1 MKKAFSILAALTLA
15 SSSFAATPVIAPDL
29 STKTQI
35 APRWF
40 GPNAFP
46 VPEMTDGLIDPS
58 RTLELAGDF
67 FTGRLADGR
76 DLTYDAFL
84 RLHLPLWSDRAALTV
99 WMPVVEWWQT
109 DPAVDAAR
117 NILSDPSKDPGHDS
131 GDVYVSLDIQLL
143 TETSVRPSLLLRSV
157 LKSASGN
164 NFGYA
169 RYYDA
174 PGYFFDLTAGKSFG
188 PVRLAATTGF
198 LCWQTDNG
206 RQNDAIQYGLAAFY
220 SGPGGLRL
228 STQWAGYFGWE
239 RYGDAPMTI
248 SARAAWRFPL
258 SGISADS
265 ATLSTSADSASLGI
279 SAPSSV
285 NSGISAP
292 AMEPFIMVQ
301 HGLHDWPFTQ
311 LRAGLLFS
319 F

>member
-15 SSSFAATPVIAPDL
+15 SSSFAATPVIAPNL

-46 VPEMTDGLIDPS
+46 VPEMTDGRIDPS

-67 FTGRLADGR
+67 FTGHLADGR

-109 DPAVDAAR
+109 DPAVDSAR

-188 PVRLAATTGF
+188 PVRFAATTGF

-206 RQNDAIQYGLAAFY
+206 RQNDAIQYGLAAFFT
-220 SGPGGLRL
+220 PGALRL
-228 STQWAGYFGWE
+228 SAQWAGYFGWE
-239 RYGDAPMTI
+239 RYGDAPMTL
-248 SARAAWRFPL
+248 SARAAWAFPL
-258 SGISADS
+258 ASISSGY
-265 ATLSTSADSASLGI
+265 SAS
-279 SAPSSV
+279 SASS
-285 NSGISAP
+285 GYSAS
-292 AMEPFIMVQ
+292 ALVLEPFIMVQ

-311 LRAGLLFS
+311 LRAGLLCRF
-319 F
+319 